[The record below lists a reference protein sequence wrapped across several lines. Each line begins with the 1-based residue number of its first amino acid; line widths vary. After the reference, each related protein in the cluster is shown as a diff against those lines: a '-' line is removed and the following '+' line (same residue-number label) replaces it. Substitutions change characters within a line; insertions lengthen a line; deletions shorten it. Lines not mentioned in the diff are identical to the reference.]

1 MNKTLFDEDGLSQDD
16 VLRDIR
22 HRVDDWRGFP
32 LGTASEAYPKSG
44 RYEPSLTDERPLTA
58 TSRELL
64 HYWFPPW
71 AHDPGVDGESRLF
84 KYWPHQRRAVETFI
98 YLHEVCGVR
107 RAEDLWSLVGPSPAW
122 SQRDPW
128 PKLGAQLATG
138 SGKTKVM
145 SLLIAWAYL
154 NAVREESPPLGLG
167 PHILVIAPGLFV
179 RDRLL
184 MDFLPGDGGGSSV
197 FVSDPV
203 VPPSM
208 QSDWN
213 LNVYDPD
220 TCPRVLDPTKGA
232 LVVTNFHQLLR
243 KGELSKPTLPSG
255 PRQVSLLFEENDPA
269 KLESVDV
276 PLIDRFRRSRGVLV
290 LNDEA
295 HHVWDETGHQQFE
308 EKAKAQGAKLEESEE
323 QAMAWI
329 RAIRRLHGTSTANG
343 KVGLQ
348 VDLSATLFEERA
360 GMKKSAAKAKGKAKP
375 VTVAARPPLFRHA
388 AMRYDLAEARN
399 ENIVK
404 RPALERVTAT
414 KVGTGESE
422 ALIDDGAPNA
432 WEKYRH
438 LLAAG
443 VQRWV
448 EVRDQSAGSVARKPI
463 LFVVCGDKGEAAEVA
478 NYLRYGQASRENL
491 SGQPVHGYENPKTKE
506 MLFRYVRSDGAPASS
521 VLEVHIGSKEQSN
534 EKDWEKVRATVNS
547 VDQER
552 VPDPT
557 GKRDAHGQPVM
568 VPNPV
573 EVVVSVMMLKEGWD
587 VRNVAVIVPLRPCD
601 SRTLTEQIL
610 GRGLRKVHPPE
621 LAEDGAAYLSNER
634 LYVIEHPSFAA
645 VIEEI
650 KDLVDQTTPDEPS
663 PPPEYVLVEPR
674 PEDAEAHDV
683 RMVRYEG
690 QMEIVREWHDD
701 VEVSALPALAP
712 RRPWKGTFDETEINT
727 TLQEAQLAGKE
738 FGLSFVLPSKPTY
751 RDFDHVLEAVYVL
764 PLLKK
769 LQKSRQHLNAVKSVV
784 REYLEQRAFDTPA
797 GMPLSFE
804 KSVEQGSA
812 RLAMANL
819 ARRDVATRVVDA
831 LQPILKEAMEKRLP
845 STQALISVRRASE
858 VAAYSARKT
867 NVYPAPKLSAFN
879 CAPMDSQ
886 DEVRVAALLDQCTDV
901 EGWIFNHR
909 KVAYFIEY
917 DWNGRV
923 AKYIPDFVVRA
934 KIGKVEHN
942 VLIEVKG
949 RFDDQDKRKAQRGL
963 AYARQLTEADGRP
976 WHYVFL
982 LENPPNKR
990 KDISWWAQQSVTRVE
1005 DLLRRHESLPLY
1017 PTNKAAPLA
1026 LLAAETVP
1034 TADHFTRALP
1044 IYDLVAAAGGWSE
1057 SQEPTPSGWLPLT
1070 TDVPF
1075 DRDCFVARMEG
1086 PSMQRPDGEGVPNGA
1101 WVMFHRWS
1109 GGAPSTRSLDGR
1121 RVLVQWRA
1129 AGEPDGGGR
1138 YTVKRLR
1145 VATLDAEGD
1154 VRGIELCSDNPEFQP
1169 IAVAAGDGELQ
1180 IVAELVRVLG

>member
-1 MNKTLFDEDGLSQDD
+1 MNKTLFDSDGLDHDD
-16 VLRDIR
+16 VIRSIR

-32 LGTASEAYPKSG
+32 LGPASQAYPREG
-44 RYEPSLTDERPLTA
+44 VYEPKLTDERPLTA

-64 HYWFPPW
+64 RHWFPQW
-71 AHDPGVDGESRLF
+71 AHEVGVGDESRLF

-107 RAEDLWSLVGPSPAW
+107 RAEELWSLVGPSPEW

-154 NAVREESPPLGLG
+154 NAVREDASPLGLG

-184 MDFLPGDGGGSSV
+184 QDFLPGEDGGRSV
-197 FVSDPV
+197 FVADPL

-208 QSDWN
+208 EGDWN
-213 LNVYDPD
+213 LNVYNPD
-220 TCPRVLDPTKGA
+220 TCPRVLDPHKGA

-243 KGELSKPTLPSG
+243 KGELSKATLPSG
-255 PRQVSLLFEENDPA
+255 PRQISLLFEEAEPS

-308 EKAKAQGAKLEESEE
+308 EKAKAVGAKLEESEE

-360 GMKKSAAKAKGKAKP
+360 GLKKKSTGKSKTVA
-375 VTVAARPPLFRHA
+375 VAARPSLFRHA

-404 RPALERVTAT
+404 RPALENVRAT
-414 KVGTGESE
+414 KVGSGESQP
-422 ALIDDGAPNA
+422 LIDDGAPNA

-443 VQRWV
+443 IQRWV
-448 EVRDQSAGSVARKPI
+448 EVRNTSAGSVARTPL
-463 LFVVCGDKGEAAEVA
+463 LFIVCGDKGEAAEVA

-491 SGQPVHGYENPKTKE
+491 SGQPVHGYEDPKTKE
-506 MLFRYVRSDGAPASS
+506 VLFRHVRSDGVPEST

-534 EKDWEKVRATVNS
+534 EKDWEKVRASVNS
-547 VDQER
+547 VDREK

-557 GKRDAHGQPVM
+557 GALDAFGHPVM
-568 VPNPV
+568 VPNPI

-621 LAEDGAAYLSNER
+621 IAEDGAAELLQER

-650 KDLVDQTTPDEPS
+650 KDIVEQTNPDEPS

-674 PEDAEAHDV
+674 AEDAEAHDV
-683 RMVRYEG
+683 RMVKYEG

-701 VEVSALPALAP
+701 VVVSALPALAT
-712 RRPWKGTFDETEINT
+712 RRPWRGTFDETEINT

-784 REYLEQRAFDTPA
+784 REYLEQRTFDTPA

-819 ARRDVATRVVDA
+819 ARRDVSERVIDA

-845 STQALISVRRASE
+845 STQALISVKHSSE
-858 VAAYSARKT
+858 VEPYSARKT

-879 CAPMDSQ
+879 CAPMDSA

-990 KDISWWAQQSVTRVE
+990 KDITWWSQQSVTRVE

-1034 TADHFTRALP
+1034 AEDRFTRALP
-1044 IYDLVAAAGGWSE
+1044 IYDLVAAAGGWGA
-1057 SQEPTPSGWLPLT
+1057 SQEPTIVGWLPLT

-1075 DRDCFVARMEG
+1075 ERDCFVARMEG
-1086 PSMQRPDGEGVPNGA
+1086 ASMQRPDGDGVPNGA
-1101 WVMFHRWS
+1101 WVMFRRWNS
-1109 GGAPSTRSLDGR
+1109 GAPPLRALDGR
-1121 RVLVQWRA
+1121 RLLVQWRSA
-1129 AGEPDGGGR
+1129 DDPEAGGR

-1145 VATLDAEGD
+1145 VTSLFEDGGTAS
-1154 VRGIELCSDNPEFQP
+1154 IELRSDNPEFPP
-1169 IAVAAGDGELQ
+1169 IAVTPGDGNLDV
-1180 IVAELVRVLG
+1180 VAELVRVLA